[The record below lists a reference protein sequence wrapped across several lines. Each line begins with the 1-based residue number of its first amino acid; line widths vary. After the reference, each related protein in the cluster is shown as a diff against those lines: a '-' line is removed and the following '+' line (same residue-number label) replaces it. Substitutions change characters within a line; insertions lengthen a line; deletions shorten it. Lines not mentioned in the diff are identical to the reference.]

1 MIKVI
6 LLFVALWVIF
16 TAVRELNWGEFLK
29 DNTRKHLSFIS
40 VLILVAIWALKT
52 GIREGLEVHFL
63 GLTALTLMLG
73 WRLSIIIASVATL
86 VVTVIGVN
94 SWSNFGE
101 NLLFGAIW
109 PVSLSYF
116 IFLLTYSYMYR
127 HLFIYIFI
135 AGFFNGVL
143 TLTTKMFMV
152 GLYLALTGVYSW
164 DAVKADYLLIIPL
177 VALPEG
183 LMNGVTIAAMVVYR
197 PEWVCTFRD
206 RDYLFKK

>member
-1 MIKVI
+1 
-6 LLFVALWVIF
+6 
-16 TAVRELNWGEFLK
+16 
-29 DNTRKHLSFIS
+29 
-40 VLILVAIWALKT
+40 
-52 GIREGLEVHFL
+52 
-63 GLTALTLMLG
+63 MLG
-73 WRLSIIIASVATL
+73 WRLSIIIASVATVL
-86 VVTVIGVN
+86 VTLIGVS
-94 SWSNFGE
+94 SWTSFGE

-116 IFLLTYSYMYR
+116 VFLLTYTYMYR

-143 TLTTKMFMV
+143 TLTTTMFIV
-152 GLYLALTGVYSW
+152 GGYMALTGVHSW
-164 DAVKADYLLIIPL
+164 YAVKADYLLIIPL

-183 LMNGVTIAAMVVYR
+183 LMNGVTIAALVVYR

>member
-1 MIKVI
+1 MTTAI
-6 LLFVALWVIF
+6 LLLVAIWTLV
-16 TAVRELNWGEFLK
+16 TAVRELNWAEFLK
-29 DNTRKHLSFIS
+29 DSIRKQLSVIS
-40 VLILVAIWALKT
+40 VCIITAIWALQT
-52 GIREGLEVHFL
+52 GIRPGLEVHFL

-86 VVTVIGVN
+86 FVTVVGVS
-94 SWSNFGE
+94 SWASLAE
-101 NLLFGAIW
+101 NLFFGAIW

-116 IFLLTYSYMYR
+116 IFLLTYSYMPR
-127 HLFIYIFI
+127 HLFVYIFI

-143 TLTTKMFMV
+143 TLTTKMLMV
-152 GLYLALTGVYSW
+152 GGYLALTGVYSW

-183 LMNGVTIAAMVVYR
+183 LMNGVSIAALVVYR

>member
-1 MIKVI
+1 MIKTI
-6 LLFVALWVIF
+6 LLLVALWVVF
-16 TAVRELNWGEFLK
+16 TAVRELRWAEFLK
-29 DNTRKHLSFIS
+29 DRTRKHLSLVSIFI
-40 VLILVAIWALKT
+40 LTAIWALQT
-52 GIREGLEVHFL
+52 GIRDGLEVHFL

-73 WRLSIIIASVATL
+73 WRLSIIIASVATVL
-86 VVTVIGVN
+86 VTLIGVS
-94 SWSNFGE
+94 SWTSFGE

-116 IFLLTYSYMYR
+116 VFLLTYTYMYR

-143 TLTTKMFMV
+143 TLTTTMFIV
-152 GLYLALTGVYSW
+152 GGYMALTGVHSW
-164 DAVKADYLLIIPL
+164 YAVKADYLLIIPL

-183 LMNGVTIAAMVVYR
+183 LMNGVTIAALVVYR

>member
-1 MIKVI
+1 MTKA
-6 LLFVALWVIF
+6 LLLPVALWIIF
-16 TAVRELNWGEFLK
+16 TAVRELNWAEFLK
-29 DNTRKHLSFIS
+29 DSIRKQLSFFS
-40 VLILVAIWALKT
+40 VLIITAIWALQT
-52 GIREGLEVHFL
+52 GIRDGLEVHFL

-73 WRLSIIIASVATL
+73 WRLSIIIASVATVL
-86 VVTVIGVN
+86 VTLIGVS
-94 SWSNFGE
+94 SWTSFGE

-116 IFLLTYSYMYR
+116 VFLLTYTYMYR

-143 TLTTKMFMV
+143 TLTTTMFIV
-152 GLYLALTGVYSW
+152 GGYMALTGVHSW
-164 DAVKADYLLIIPL
+164 YAVKADYLLIIPL

-183 LMNGVTIAAMVVYR
+183 LMNGVTIAALVVYR

>member
-1 MIKVI
+1 MIKTI
-6 LLFVALWVIF
+6 LLLVALWVVF
-16 TAVRELNWGEFLK
+16 TAVRELRWAEFLK
-29 DNTRKHLSFIS
+29 DRTRKHLSLVSIFI
-40 VLILVAIWALKT
+40 LTAIWALQT
-52 GIREGLEVHFL
+52 GIRDGLEVHFL

-73 WRLSIIIASVATL
+73 WRLSIIIASVATVL
-86 VVTVIGVN
+86 VTLIGVS
-94 SWSNFGE
+94 SWASFGE

-116 IFLLTYSYMYR
+116 VFLLTYTYMYR

-143 TLTTKMFMV
+143 TLTTTMFIV
-152 GLYLALTGVYSW
+152 GGYVALTGVHSW
-164 DAVKADYLLIIPL
+164 YAVKADYLLIIPL

-183 LMNGVTIAAMVVYR
+183 LMNGVTIAALVVYR